1 MLTILTPLNASYRRA
16 LENEGM
22 DNRTSSIGIDV
33 WIMPNQSSTSTQ
45 KCDDYIIRDGTEQ
58 DLSNVYRLLEELA
71 ELENITALCKV
82 SKEEFERDGSVDKAL
97 YGSVIV
103 EHRHR
108 VEDQDEESEVV
119 HDIVGCMLY
128 SKMYYALIGQTYLL
142 QGLYLK
148 PAQKGKGL
156 GKALLRATLQACKKR
171 SGDGFMIIIQK
182 ENKTSQSLFRSLH
195 AINLTQSTHIEWI
208 QVIL

>member
-1 MLTILTPLNASYRRA
+1 MVKLSFIAINLINMFHILYL
-16 LENEGM
+16 
-22 DNRTSSIGIDV
+22 
-33 WIMPNQSSTSTQ
+33 
-45 KCDDYIIRDGTEQ
+45 KFIINSFCHSEQ
-58 DLSNVYRLLEELA
+58 DRKNEKFNYCIFPFTFS
-71 ELENITALCKV
+71 
-82 SKEEFERDGSVDKAL
+82 EFERDGLVDKAL

-148 PAQKGKGL
+148 PAQKGNGS
-156 GKALLRATLQACKKR
+156 TP
-171 SGDGFMIIIQK
+171 S
-182 ENKTSQSLFRSLH
+182 S
-195 AINLTQSTHIEWI
+195 NLTLTS
-208 QVIL
+208 L

>member
-1 MLTILTPLNASYRRA
+1 MINL
-16 LENEGM
+16 
-22 DNRTSSIGIDV
+22 TSSLGIEV
-33 WIMPNQSSTSTQ
+33 WIMPNPPSTSTQ
-45 KCDDYIIRDGTEQ
+45 KRDDYIIRDGTEQ
-58 DLSNVYRLLEELA
+58 DLSNVYHLLEKLIEM
-71 ELENITALCKV
+71 ENLNAHFKV
-82 SKEEFERDGSVDKAL
+82 SKEEFERDGSVNKAL

-119 HDIVGCMLY
+119 HDIVGCMIY
-128 SKMYYALIGQTYLL
+128 SKMYYALIGRTYLL

-171 SGDGFMIIIQK
+171 SGDGFIIMIDN